1 MAGTVRG
8 KWQNRIYISSIQR
21 WKATGR
27 GKSFSVWSP
36 KSKLPKLC
44 IYIYISESGQCILF
58 HQPVKQGDWLSFSAT
73 FWGPENSC
81 EVAMI
86 WPTECLSM
94 KKLCISTLDSLL
106 LYPTKTCKKLIQK
119 GTVSNKFEFKLF
131 KHQNLQHRLFLPTGF
146 CSYVLYPKQSPKLPR
161 QSPHVWSKCSWIQ
174 YLIQNKAKALYKPG
188 ASSKILWEKTL
199 VLKGGLTSIKS
210 IWEGRLEFGP
220 PLPTPHQSTTSLPPP
235 EIAGL
240 IKGFLATCLF
250 FKKAGNYI
258 SFLVG
263 GSFDG

>member
-1 MAGTVRG
+1 MTKSHLYFQYTKVKSHWAGQIV
-8 KWQNRIYISSIQR
+8 
-21 WKATGR
+21 
-27 GKSFSVWSP
+27 FSMKP
-36 KSKLPKLC
+36 KVKTSKTM
-44 IYIYISESGQCILF
+44 YIYQNLANVYYFTNLWNKGI
-58 HQPVKQGDWLSFSAT
+58 DYLSQLPFG
-73 FWGPENSC
+73 GPENSC

-119 GTVSNKFEFKLF
+119 GTVSNKFEFKLL

-258 SFLVG
+258 SFLIG